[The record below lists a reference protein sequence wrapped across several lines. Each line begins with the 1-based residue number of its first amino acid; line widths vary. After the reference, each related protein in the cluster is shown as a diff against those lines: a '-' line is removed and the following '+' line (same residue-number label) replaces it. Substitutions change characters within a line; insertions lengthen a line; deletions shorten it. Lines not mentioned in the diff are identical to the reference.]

1 MNTLKTLT
9 AAVALAALGA
19 AAPSVFAQS
28 NATSG
33 AQGAAATQ
41 QGTATQQGSATQQG
55 ATGSMGAAT
64 TKISDSELEKF
75 ASAESKVSEIR
86 TEFSEKLAEAESQEK
101 AQSLQ
106 MEAQE
111 KMVEAVRDE
120 GMEIP
125 KYNEIAT
132 RLQSDPELQQRV
144 SSMN

>member
-1 MNTLKTLT
+1 MTTLKTLT
-9 AAVALAALGA
+9 AAVALATLGA
-19 AAPSVFAQS
+19 VAPSAFAQS
-28 NATSG
+28 TSG
-33 AQGAAATQ
+33 AQGAAT
-41 QGTATQQGSATQQG
+41 TQQG
-55 ATGSMGAAT
+55 APGQMGGQTAQ
-64 TKISDSELEKF
+64 ISDNDLEKF
-75 ASAESKVSEIR
+75 ASAESKVTEIR
-86 TEFSEKLAEAESQEK
+86 EEFSEKLAEAESQEK

-144 SSMN
+144 SSMD

>member
-1 MNTLKTLT
+1 
-9 AAVALAALGA
+9 
-19 AAPSVFAQS
+19 
-28 NATSG
+28 
-33 AQGAAATQ
+33 
-41 QGTATQQGSATQQG
+41 
-55 ATGSMGAAT
+55 
-64 TKISDSELEKF
+64 
-75 ASAESKVSEIR
+75 
-86 TEFSEKLAEAESQEK
+86 
-101 AQSLQ
+101 